1 MIRLLVVAD
10 SGPVMSAI
18 TQSLHRVRGVEIVA
32 YASGRARLGAVVRAV
47 GPDIVLIDEMRRSG
61 TAAVRIAEVRDAL
74 PAAGVIG
81 LTDRLESPWV
91 IDAMR
96 AGASTVVPCDLD
108 PTTLEAVLRE
118 VAVTT
123 APIAVPA
130 NARRAAA

>member
-1 MIRLLVVAD
+1 MIRALVVAD
-10 SGPVMSAI
+10 SGAVMSAV
-18 TQSLHRVRGVEIVA
+18 TQSLHRLRGVEIVA
-32 YASGRARLGAVVRAV
+32 YASGRARLDAVVRAV
-47 GPDIVLIDEMRRSG
+47 GPDVVLIDEMRRSG

-74 PAAGVIG
+74 PSAAVIG
-81 LTDRLESPWV
+81 LTDRLESSWV

-118 VAVTT
+118 VADVA
-123 APIAVPA
+123 APVAIPA